1 MRRGVELN
9 GFFWKLYYIWLNN
22 MRYRWLGLAKV
33 CHPWWLKTNVF
44 YSELCNHITVLNCLL
59 TWTPTNCNY
68 GNRSHLYH
76 PSHMMWTK
84 HQSALEAL
92 PPFLSDSRAAVCK
105 ISRKRQIVNASS
117 IHNSEGFISTW
128 QEPAPCSWLSGW
140 HHSMLN
146 PTGNGCAALRPHNS
160 SRSAPRPF

>member
-1 MRRGVELN
+1 
-9 GFFWKLYYIWLNN
+9 

-33 CHPWWLKTNVF
+33 CHSWWLKTNVF

-59 TWTPTNCNY
+59 TWTLTNRNY
-68 GNRSHLYH
+68 GNLSHLYH

-128 QEPAPCSWLSGW
+128 QESAFCSWLS
-140 HHSMLN
+140 SLSVLVN
-146 PTGNGCAALRPHNS
+146 FSRILPALQLDPKLGLQRWWTCHNTRNMS
-160 SRSAPRPF
+160 